1 MRQHTH
7 TGAYAV
13 ITNNDEIVLIRK
25 SRGAYTG
32 RLDLPGGKIEHG
44 ETPNE
49 AVIREINEETGLCV
63 KNVEVIEALS
73 KRVVWLD
80 SDGEE
85 DLNHIGIIYK
95 VNDNIIDNLKQDSD
109 GLDSLGANWYKYK
122 ALKEEELSPF
132 AYWEI
137 ERLKNNDN

>member
-1 MRQHTH
+1 MRLHTH

-13 ITNNDEIVLIRK
+13 ITRNNEIVLIKK

-49 AVIREINEETGLCV
+49 AVIREVNEETGLFV
-63 KNVEVIEALS
+63 KNVELIDAVS

-95 VNDNIIDNLKQDSD
+95 VNDEIFDNLKSDSD
-109 GLDSLGANWYKYK
+109 GLDSLGANWYKYND
-122 ALKEEELSPF
+122 LKEEELSPF
-132 AYWEI
+132 AYLET